1 MFSTWIVRLSVQVG
15 RRDRLHVY
23 FSDSALHDHEVGVVD
38 VQLDGLEEGLDG
50 CLVGLV
56 AIDEVL
62 CEVWH
67 CDLLVFLVSIGWI
80 GNEIGM
86 SFENQRRNANKDSIM
101 NGKE

>member
-1 MFSTWIVRLSVQVG
+1 LSAQVG
-15 RRDRLHVY
+15 GKDELYVY
-23 FSDSALHDHEVGVVD
+23 LSDSALHDDEVGVVD

-86 SFENQRRNANKDSIM
+86 SFDDQRQKAKKDAS
-101 NGKE
+101 

>member
-1 MFSTWIVRLSVQVG
+1 MSVQVG
-15 RRDRLHVY
+15 RRDELQVY
-23 FSDSALHDHEVGVVD
+23 FSDSALHNDEIGVVD

-62 CEVWH
+62 CKVWH

-80 GNEIGM
+80 GIEIGI
-86 SFENQRRNANKDSIM
+86 SFDNQRRNAKKDSIM

>member
-1 MFSTWIVRLSVQVG
+1 MSVQVG
-15 RRDRLHVY
+15 RRDELQVY
-23 FSDSALHDHEVGVVD
+23 FSDSALHDDEVGVVD

-80 GNEIGM
+80 GNKIGII
-86 SFENQRRNANKDSIM
+86 FEGNAKKDSII

>member
-1 MFSTWIVRLSVQVG
+1 MFSTWTVRLSAQVG

-23 FSDSALHDHEVGVVD
+23 FSDSALHDDEVGVVD
-38 VQLDGLEEGLDG
+38 VQLDGLKEGLDG
-50 CLVGLV
+50 CLIRLV

-67 CDLLVFLVSIGWI
+67 CDLLVTLVSIGWI
-80 GNEIGM
+80 GNKIGM
-86 SFENQRRNANKDSIM
+86 SFGDQRRNAKKDSIM

>member
-1 MFSTWIVRLSVQVG
+1 MFSTWIVRLSAQVG
-15 RRDRLHVY
+15 GKDELYVY
-23 FSDSALHDHEVGVVD
+23 LSDSALHDDEVGVVD

-86 SFENQRRNANKDSIM
+86 SFDDQRRKAKKDAS
-101 NGKE
+101 